1 MSKTYFNAFNESEF
15 YCITFRFYCPATP
28 RIDRG
33 RKNALNSKCWQDR
46 KKFCFCGENRKNRW
60 QSKNTSHRKNGK
72 LAHNKGHLN
81 CQLWWHFLGISIP
94 QKKHFCIHSNF
105 AGDGSRKYALHF
117 SSWLLPLPNSFDQ
130 KLKLYFG
137 AQPAVKRS
145 ATQGPK
151 TRDMFSGTAAATK
164 AFSHKGCRT
173 QDAGC
178 KMVDGG
184 FGEKAGEP
192 CTRRLS
198 EHSMSAD
205 SVGKC
210 SSSPAKQWHEFWTHF
225 CSPSSPFSTS
235 SRKKKEGK
243 TPATIH
249 IACIKYLIHVWWGE
263 SYQMD
268 SGSPILTGS
277 VMHCWPAKKAV
288 GMSTAGHF
296 TTFGPAHWCEEGAD
310 ERWWL
315 RQ

>member
-46 KKFCFCGENRKNRW
+46 KKFRFCGENRKNRW

-173 QDAGC
+173 QDARWWMEDSRKRQGNSAHVAC
-178 KMVDGG
+178 RSTQCQQIRSANAVPVRRNNDMS
-184 FGEKAGEP
+184 FGRTFA
-192 CTRRLS
+192 RR
-198 EHSMSAD
+198 APR
-205 SVGKC
+205 
-210 SSSPAKQWHEFWTHF
+210 SPLAHAK
-225 CSPSSPFSTS
+225 
-235 SRKKKEGK
+235 KKKEK
-243 TPATIH
+243 P
-249 IACIKYLIHVWWGE
+249 
-263 SYQMD
+263 
-268 SGSPILTGS
+268 
-277 VMHCWPAKKAV
+277 
-288 GMSTAGHF
+288 
-296 TTFGPAHWCEEGAD
+296 
-310 ERWWL
+310 L
-315 RQ
+315 RQSILHALNISYMCGGARATKWIRGRQYWQGQSCIVGRPKKRSGCQLQDISQLLARPTDAKRKRMSAGG